1 MRRTAYAA
9 SVLLHG
15 AIVAALV
22 VELPR
27 RFSEPEEPPGLEV
40 ILGALQAP
48 GTAAVADDPPPAIEP
63 IPEPPAPQ
71 ALQAP
76 PPVSPP
82 APPPPL
88 PPMPEAPAVAALAE
102 LPVPPPL
109 PPPPPR
115 PAAPRATPSPPVSE
129 APVVRPL
136 LSETLAAAMAAP
148 PGTGTEGELTP
159 VREVPG
165 IRNPPPVYPEAARQ
179 RGQQGAVGVRL
190 RIDEDGS
197 VLRLEVI
204 ESSGHPLLDQAVI
217 EALRRWRFAPATQG
231 GRPVAADFLHR
242 TIFRLD

>member
-1 MRRTAYAA
+1 MSRAAFAA
-9 SVLLHG
+9 SLVLHG
-15 AIVAALV
+15 AVIAALV

-27 RFSEPEEPPGLEV
+27 RLPEPEEPPGLEV
-40 ILGALQAP
+40 ILGAVQAP
-48 GTAAVADDPPPAIEP
+48 ATGAAADDPPPAIEP
-63 IPEPPAPQ
+63 IAEPPQPQ
-71 ALQAP
+71 ALPTP
-76 PPVSPP
+76 PPPP
-82 APPPPL
+82 PDPPPL
-88 PPMPEAPAVAALAE
+88 PRAPEAPAVAALAE

-115 PAAPRATPSPPVSE
+115 PPAPRPAPAAAPTE

-148 PGTGTEGELTP
+148 PGIGTEGELTP

-165 IRNPPPVYPEAARQ
+165 IRNPLPVYPEAARQ

-190 RIDEDGS
+190 RVDEDGS
-197 VLRLEVI
+197 VLRVELI

-217 EALRRWRFAPATQG
+217 DALRRWRFAPAMQG